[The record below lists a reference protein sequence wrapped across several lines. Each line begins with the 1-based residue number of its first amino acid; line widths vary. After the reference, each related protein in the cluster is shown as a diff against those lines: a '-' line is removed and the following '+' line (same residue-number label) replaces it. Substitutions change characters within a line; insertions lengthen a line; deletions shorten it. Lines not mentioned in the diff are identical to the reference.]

1 MILNDCLDC
10 LAIKQPIR
18 ISEEVFQVERGRESD
33 VASFIKTS
41 VEAIGAFAENLD
53 NGGTV
58 DLGSVRDTV
67 RGIRFLVVSLVAE
80 LASQEERLEE
90 VLLDMEWLKSRA
102 NDVILCSGSKYDL
115 ADNVETIFRLDN
127 EIHNVLLQ
135 EFADIDDPYIVCS
148 GKTTVTIYTE
158 LSMHFRRLCELMIL
172 VYT

>member
-10 LAIKQPIR
+10 LATKQPFR
-18 ISEEVFQVERGRESD
+18 PSEEVFQVERGRES

-41 VEAIGAFAENLD
+41 VEAIGAFAESLD

-67 RGIRFLVVSLVAE
+67 RDISFLVDSLVPE
-80 LASQEERLEE
+80 LARQAERLEE
-90 VLLDMEWLKSRA
+90 VLLDMEWLSSRA

-127 EIHNVLLQ
+127 EIHDVLLQ

-148 GKTTVTIYTE
+148 GKTA
-158 LSMHFRRLCELMIL
+158 
-172 VYT
+172 